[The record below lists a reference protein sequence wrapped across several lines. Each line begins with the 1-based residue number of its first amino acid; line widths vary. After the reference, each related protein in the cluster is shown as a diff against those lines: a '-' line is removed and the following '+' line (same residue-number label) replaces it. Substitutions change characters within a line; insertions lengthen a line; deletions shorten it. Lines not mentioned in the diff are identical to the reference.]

1 MKNKIIIILTIFTLI
16 FSSSLVVAENLS
28 IEAKNVTFDKK
39 EQKTIFKDNV
49 TFKTKE
55 NKTIKSDYAE
65 YDRKNGIIILKSNI
79 ILLDQNMNKITTD
92 YAEYFEN
99 KKIFKSKGPTEILTN
114 EGYKVESEDIILDN
128 NKNSIT
134 SDKKTLIE
142 DIDNTKIYLEN
153 FEFLNKKNIFK
164 SIGAVKV
171 EDKLKNS
178 FEFSQIY
185 IDTKKKEILGTDL
198 KAFVNDQN
206 FKINPNNKPRI
217 FSNTANI
224 TNNKSTFNKSIFTLC
239 DYRKND
245 KCPPWSI
252 QSTKMLHDNIKK
264 TIYYDNALVKI
275 YDIPVFY
282 FPRLSHP
289 DPTVD
294 RRSGFLPPAISDTKN
309 LGPSV
314 TVPYFFAA
322 GVDKNF
328 TLTSRLFSDENP
340 LFLGEY
346 HQAFKNTNFFADF
359 GYTDGYKKTS
369 SSKRPGAKSHFFSK
383 IVKNF
388 KGANNSENTLDI
400 SLQDVS
406 NDKYFKL
413 YKIKSNLVDFN
424 SDTLKNSIDFTHSN
438 EDLFFGIN
446 ATSFET
452 LKENYEDKYEY
463 IFPEAFASKNLFKN
477 TLGNLD
483 LATNLKVHNYDTN
496 KVTKFFVNDFNFNS
510 NELFFDTGFSSEILG
525 SLKNINYEANNV
537 EIYKKDFTSEVHGAL
552 GLLSKLKL
560 QKNTNNSQH
569 FLTPKFL
576 FKYAPGDMRKETSG
590 SRLDPVKAYSM
601 NRIDNVNNFEK
612 GLSGT
617 VGFDYKIKNINK
629 EFNFSVAQIISEKE
643 NKKMSSK
650 SSLDEK
656 LSDLVATVNYKLNDN
671 ISFNYDFAVDQNYSE
686 FNYNDL
692 GLTYNF
698 NNMKID
704 FNYLEEDKHIG
715 NQEYF
720 KTKIDFSTNKNNL
733 VSFETKRNL
742 ITNSSDFYNLSY
754 EYINDCLRAGLVYRR
769 EFYNDSEIE
778 PENSLMFKITL
789 TPFGNIDSP
798 TFSK

>member
-1 MKNKIIIILTIFTLI
+1 MKNKIIIFLTIFTLI

-55 NKTIKSDYAE
+55 NKTINSDYAE

-198 KAFVNDQN
+198 KAFVNDRN

-322 GVDKNF
+322 GVD
-328 TLTSRLFSDENP
+328 EP
-340 LFLGEY
+340 
-346 HQAFKNTNFFADF
+346 
-359 GYTDGYKKTS
+359 
-369 SSKRPGAKSHFFSK
+369 
-383 IVKNF
+383 
-388 KGANNSENTLDI
+388 
-400 SLQDVS
+400 
-406 NDKYFKL
+406 
-413 YKIKSNLVDFN
+413 
-424 SDTLKNSIDFTHSN
+424 
-438 EDLFFGIN
+438 N
-446 ATSFET
+446 AR
-452 LKENYEDKYEY
+452 
-463 IFPEAFASKNLFKN
+463 
-477 TLGNLD
+477 
-483 LATNLKVHNYDTN
+483 V
-496 KVTKFFVNDFNFNS
+496 
-510 NELFFDTGFSSEILG
+510 
-525 SLKNINYEANNV
+525 
-537 EIYKKDFTSEVHGAL
+537 
-552 GLLSKLKL
+552 LKL
-560 QKNTNNSQH
+560 Q
-569 FLTPKFL
+569 L
-576 FKYAPGDMRKETSG
+576 
-590 SRLDPVKAYSM
+590 
-601 NRIDNVNNFEK
+601 
-612 GLSGT
+612 
-617 VGFDYKIKNINK
+617 
-629 EFNFSVAQIISEKE
+629 
-643 NKKMSSK
+643 
-650 SSLDEK
+650 
-656 LSDLVATVNYKLNDN
+656 
-671 ISFNYDFAVDQNYSE
+671 
-686 FNYNDL
+686 
-692 GLTYNF
+692 
-698 NNMKID
+698 
-704 FNYLEEDKHIG
+704 
-715 NQEYF
+715 
-720 KTKIDFSTNKNNL
+720 
-733 VSFETKRNL
+733 
-742 ITNSSDFYNLSY
+742 
-754 EYINDCLRAGLVYRR
+754 
-769 EFYNDSEIE
+769 
-778 PENSLMFKITL
+778 
-789 TPFGNIDSP
+789 
-798 TFSK
+798 